1 MHISSNGIN
10 IAKFPDNQREVELQN
25 QSFSFST
32 PTQGDSKSQR
42 VGKPVS
48 YGVEYNPQ
56 DINSPSDTSSSYMK
70 SDPSVGLDFSVG
82 LSSGQLGPGFVG
94 PQPYNGAN
102 AFPLSNTGFH

>member
-1 MHISSNGIN
+1 MYASSNGLN
-10 IAKFPDNQREVELQN
+10 TDNQREVELQN
-25 QSFSFST
+25 QSFGFSI
-32 PTQGDSKSQR
+32 PTQGDPKSQG
-42 VGKPVS
+42 VGQPVS
-48 YGVEYNPQ
+48 YGVEYPQ

-94 PQPYNGAN
+94 PQPFNGAN

>member
-10 IAKFPDNQREVELQN
+10 NANFPDNQREIELQN
-25 QSFSFST
+25 QSFDFSIR
-32 PTQGDSKSQR
+32 TQGDSKSQR

-48 YGVEYNPQ
+48 YGVGYPQ
-56 DINSPSDTSSSYMK
+56 DINTPSDTSSSYMK
-70 SDPSVGLDFSVG
+70 SDPSVGLDFSIG

-94 PQPYNGAN
+94 PQPFNGAN